1 MPQDKKKKTA
11 VRDSQPL
18 STSPKATDPFKKA
31 ARKNDRAYKKSQK
44 ESLRE
49 NVKQVRKMPA
59 ARWEATPAA
68 KRGETKKQGIRA
80 LKKAA
85 RKTFR

>member
-1 MPQDKKKKTA
+1 MLQDKKKKTA

-18 STSPKATDPFKKA
+18 STSPKATDPIKKA
-31 ARKNDRAYKKSQK
+31 ARKT
-44 ESLRE
+44 LRK
-49 NVKQVRKMPA
+49 NIKQVKEMPA

-68 KRGETKKQGIRA
+68 KRGGTKKQGIRA

>member
-1 MPQDKKKKTA
+1 MKYRQ
-11 VRDSQPL
+11 SQPL
-18 STSPKATDPFKKA
+18 ATSPKATDPTKKA
-31 ARKNDRAYKKSQK
+31 AREADRSYKKSQK

-59 ARWEATPAA
+59 ASWEATPAA
-68 KRGETKKQGIRA
+68 KRGGTKKQGIRA

-85 RKTFR
+85 RKTFG